1 MIRFNSDYT
10 EGCHPAILERLT
22 ATNMEQTAGYGEDEY
37 CVEAAAK
44 IRQIC
49 AAPEAAVHFL
59 VGGTQTNITVISA
72 ALRHYQGV
80 ITAATGHIHVHET
93 GALEACGHK
102 CLALETPDG
111 KLTAEQVASYVDA
124 HFADGSFEHMVQP
137 KMVYISNPTEIGT
150 IYKKEEL
157 EALSSVC
164 RERNLYLFLDGA
176 RLGYALACR
185 ENDLTLPDIARL
197 TDVFYIGGT
206 KVGALFGEAVVIADN
221 ILKADFRYNIKQRG
235 GMLAKGRL
243 LGIQFLTLF
252 EDNRYFEM
260 STHAAR
266 MAEKLKDELIKLRIP
281 FYVDSP
287 SNQQFPI
294 LPDMVLEK
302 LGEKYSYTYQAR
314 IDGMHSAIRLCTCW
328 ATREEHVDALLADI
342 RELTAHES
350 DAQNGESDV

>member
-1 MIRFNSDYT
+1 
-10 EGCHPAILERLT
+10 
-22 ATNMEQTAGYGEDEY
+22 MEQTAGYGEDEY

-80 ITAATGHIHVHET
+80 ITAVTGHIHVHET

-176 RLGYALACR
+176 RNPRAL
-185 ENDLTLPDIARL
+185 
-197 TDVFYIGGT
+197 
-206 KVGALFGEAVVIADN
+206 
-221 ILKADFRYNIKQRG
+221 
-235 GMLAKGRL
+235 
-243 LGIQFLTLF
+243 
-252 EDNRYFEM
+252 
-260 STHAAR
+260 
-266 MAEKLKDELIKLRIP
+266 
-281 FYVDSP
+281 
-287 SNQQFPI
+287 
-294 LPDMVLEK
+294 
-302 LGEKYSYTYQAR
+302 
-314 IDGMHSAIRLCTCW
+314 
-328 ATREEHVDALLADI
+328 
-342 RELTAHES
+342 
-350 DAQNGESDV
+350 